1 MSTRLDHLVDECIRQ
16 LDGRIVL
23 GLPLGLGKPNR
34 FANALYA
41 RACGDPAIRLEIVTA
56 LSLNP
61 PCPGSDLEARF
72 LNPFLSRHFGDHYP
86 RLDYADDL
94 AAGRLPDNVQVT
106 EFYFQSG
113 AMLGKPQAQRHYVSS
128 NYTHV
133 VRDLLDR
140 GINVIAQLVA
150 QRDGDDGRELSLSS
164 NPDLT
169 LDLACE
175 IRNRTDRDCLFVAH
189 VHPELPFMEGEAIVT
204 PDFFD
209 HVLDEDPDQ
218 KLFAVPR
225 SPVSTPD
232 HAIGLY
238 ASSLVRDGGTL
249 QIGIGSLS
257 DALVNSLIHRQTD
270 NDAYRAFF
278 DAHADAAGPFRSIG
292 GTDPMENGLYGASEM
307 FLDGFMHLYEAGI
320 LKREVFDSLDRQ
332 NAVNRDGPSA
342 AGDERGKGALM
353 DAAFYLGSGPFYD
366 WLRSLDGNERP
377 RFRMGPVSRINQL
390 YGGNETLEKA
400 QRQGARFIN
409 TCMKVDLMGA
419 ATSDGLENH
428 QVVSGVGGQY
438 NFVAMA
444 HAMEDGRSI
453 LMLRSTRES
462 GGKRESN
469 IVWQYPHTTIPR
481 HLRDIVVTEYGIA
494 NLRGRT
500 DEECARALICIA
512 DSEFQESLRAR
523 AVEAGKL
530 AAAWRV
536 PAWARRNTP
545 ESLAKDEPLRAATG
559 GLPPF
564 PFGSDFTDE
573 ERRLIPALQ
582 ALKAVSRSRLHLLAA
597 LIRGGRRHETA
608 LTRMG
613 LNRPGNL
620 KERASARLLCWA
632 LDRSDHARH

>member
-1 MSTRLDHLVDECIRQ
+1 MGKRLDHLVDDCIQQ

-23 GLPLGLGKPNR
+23 GLPLGLGKPNH

-41 RACGDPAIRLEIVTA
+41 RACDDPAISLEIVTA

-61 PCPGSDLEARF
+61 PRPGSDLEARF
-72 LNPFLSRHFGDHYP
+72 LKPFLSRHFGDDYP

-150 QRDGDDGRELSLSS
+150 QRNGSAGPELSLSS

-169 LDLACE
+169 LDLARE
-175 IRNRTDRDCLFVAH
+175 TRERADRDCLFVAH
-189 VHPELPFMEGEAIVT
+189 IHPVLPFMEGEAVVG

-209 HVLDEDPDQ
+209 HVLEEDPVQ
-218 KLFAVPR
+218 PLFAVPR

-257 DALVNSLIHRQTD
+257 DALVNGLIHRQTA

-278 DAHADAAGPFRSIG
+278 DAHTDAAGPFRSIG
-292 GTDPMENGLYGASEM
+292 GTDPMDQGLYGASEM

-320 LKREVFDSLDRQ
+320 LKREVFESLERQ
-332 NAVNRDGPSA
+332 NAVNRDGPAA

-353 DAAFYLGSGPFYD
+353 DAAFYLGSGHFYD
-366 WLRSLDGNERP
+366 WLRSLDETERP

-390 YGGNETLEKA
+390 YGGNEALEKA

-512 DSEFQESLRAR
+512 DSEFQESLRER
-523 AVEAGKL
+523 AVKAGKL
-530 AAAWRV
+530 ATAWRV
-536 PAWARRNTP
+536 PDWARCNTP
-545 ESLAKDEPLRAATG
+545 ESLAKDEPLRAASG
-559 GLPPF
+559 GLSTF
-564 PFGSDFTDE
+564 PFGSDFSDV

-582 ALKAVSRSRLHLLAA
+582 TLKAVSRSRFRLAFA
-597 LIRGGRRHETA
+597 ILAGGRGEAEA
-608 LTRMG
+608 LERMRLDQPSG
-613 LNRPGNL
+613 LR
-620 KERASARLLCWA
+620 ERLTARLMRWA
-632 LDRSDHARH
+632 LDRTTAG